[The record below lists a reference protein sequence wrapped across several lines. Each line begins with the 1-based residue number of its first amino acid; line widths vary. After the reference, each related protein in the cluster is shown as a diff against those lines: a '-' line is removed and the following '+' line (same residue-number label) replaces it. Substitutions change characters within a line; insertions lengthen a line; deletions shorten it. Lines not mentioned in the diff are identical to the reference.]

1 MQLQKY
7 VYEDV
12 IIKAKYEVNYVI
24 IEMYT
29 DYVKVHESITY
40 IDGVKIPPHQ
50 IPIHLIEM
58 VMGEPFELKKFE
70 VVKTEY
76 IDD

>member
-1 MQLQKY
+1 MLSQKY
-7 VYEDV
+7 VYEGV
-12 IIKAKYEVNYVI
+12 IIEAKYEINYVI

-29 DYVKVHESITY
+29 DYAKVHESITY
-40 IDGVKIPPHQ
+40 LDGIKILPHQ
-50 IPIHLIEM
+50 IPRHLIEM
-58 VMGEPFELKKFE
+58 VIGEPFELKKFE